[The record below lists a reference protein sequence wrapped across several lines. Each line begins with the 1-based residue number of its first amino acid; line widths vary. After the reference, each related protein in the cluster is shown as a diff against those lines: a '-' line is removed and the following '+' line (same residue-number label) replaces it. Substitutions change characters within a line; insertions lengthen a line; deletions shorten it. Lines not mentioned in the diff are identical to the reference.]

1 MRSIHVVYLVI
12 YAFSLSVG
20 QIMFKLAAERAGGR
34 TGSDFLFS
42 LAVNPFFILAVL
54 LYGFITLF
62 WVWLLTQVPLSR
74 AYPFVVLSF
83 LFTPALSILLFRESL
98 NGWYALGLALIL
110 SGLGIVLW
118 KSS

>member
-1 MRSIHVVYLVI
+1 MRPIHALYLVI
-12 YAFSLSVG
+12 YALSLSVG
-20 QIMFKLAAERAGGR
+20 QILFKLAAERAAGK
-34 TGSDFLFS
+34 TGLAFVGS
-42 LAVNPFFILAVL
+42 LAANPFFIVAVI
-54 LYGFITLF
+54 LYGAITLF
-62 WVWLLTQVPLSR
+62 WVWILTHVPLSR

-83 LFTPALSILLFRESL
+83 LFTPALGILLFQESL